1 MKKKHKTE
9 YNLIIIVVVIVCCSF
24 CALGEFSIFSE
35 YYDFSG
41 HTSFFSPF
49 KYEEIYSVYFKYNE
63 KWIIGKTPQ
72 EIIERYGDF
81 HSGKLTSTNVNG
93 SLHYILVDHW
103 AVKYAMYVRFEDNV
117 AVEIYRDTL
126 LS

>member
-1 MKKKHKTE
+1 MRAWGIF
-9 YNLIIIVVVIVCCSF
+9 NI
-24 CALGEFSIFSE
+24 LGVLR
-35 YYDFSG
+35 
-41 HTSFFSPF
+41 FFGSCFILFAF
-49 KYEEIYSVYFKYNE
+49 KYEEIYSVYFKYDE

-81 HSGKLTSTNVNG
+81 HSGKLTSINVNG